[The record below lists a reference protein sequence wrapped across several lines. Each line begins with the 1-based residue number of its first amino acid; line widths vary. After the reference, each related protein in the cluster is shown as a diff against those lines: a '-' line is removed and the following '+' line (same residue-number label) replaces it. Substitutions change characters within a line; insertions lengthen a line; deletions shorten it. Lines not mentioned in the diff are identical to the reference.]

1 MNSSFLDDFKNAW
14 GKPNN
19 ALAQIIIINVIVFV
33 GIAIIYVVTK
43 ISGTEFIYEFVHDQ
57 FSIPPLFSDFITRP
71 WTILT
76 YAFNHTLFDIFHIL
90 FNMLI
95 LNWFGQLIVQYL
107 GNQKVISLYIL
118 GTFAGALVYLLVFNF
133 VPFYIERSEFPGMVG
148 ASAAVYAVTV
158 AAATLMP
165 EFKFHLLFF
174 GPVKIKY
181 IAAFYIVLSFI
192 GSVGGNAGGNIAHL
206 GGAAIGYFY
215 IRQLQAGNDIG
226 NWVITTMNFFKSFFV
241 SQSKIKVTH
250 KSTGRSSSGSASAS
264 STTSR
269 ATSSTFTTNQD
280 EIDAILDKISKSG
293 YESLSKSEKQK
304 LFNASKK

>member
-1 MNSSFLDDFKNAW
+1 MNNSFLEDFKNAW

-19 ALAQIIIINVIVFV
+19 ALAQIILINVIIFV
-33 GIAIIYVVTK
+33 GIAIVYV
-43 ISGTEFIYEFVHDQ
+43 ISMVSGAEFIYEFVHDQ
-57 FSIPPLFSDFITRP
+57 FSIPPVFSDFITRP

-76 YAFNHTLFDIFHIL
+76 YAFNHNLFDIFHIL

-95 LNWFGQLIVQYL
+95 LYWFGQLIVEYL

-118 GTFAGALVYLLVFNF
+118 GALAGAVVYLLVYNF
-133 VPFYIERSEFPGMVG
+133 VPFYIERSGFPGMVG

-206 GGAAIGYFY
+206 GGAAIGYLY
-215 IRQLQAGNDIG
+215 IRQLQSGNDIG
-226 NWVITTMNFFKSFFV
+226 NWVISCMSFFKSFFV
-241 SQSKIKVTH
+241 RQSKIKVTH
-250 KSTGRSSSGSASAS
+250 KTTRQSYSKSSSTSSRTTSSS
-264 STTSR
+264 STLD
-269 ATSSTFTTNQD
+269 QD

-304 LFNASKK
+304 LFNASKN

>member
-1 MNSSFLDDFKNAW
+1 MNNSFLEDFKNAW

-19 ALAQIIIINVIVFV
+19 ALAQIILINVIVFV
-33 GIAIIYVVTK
+33 AIAIINVITTL
-43 ISGTEFIYEFVHDQ
+43 SGTEFIHSFVYNQ
-57 FSIPPLFSDFITRP
+57 FSIPPIFSDFITRP

-76 YAFNHTLFDIFHIL
+76 YAFNHNRFDIFHIL

-95 LNWFGQLIVQYL
+95 LNWFGRLIVEYL
-107 GNQKVISLYIL
+107 GNQKVISLYVL
-118 GTFAGALVYLLVFNF
+118 GALAGAVVYLVVYNTI
-133 VPFYIERSEFPGMVG
+133 PFYIERAGFSGMVG

-181 IAAFYIVLSFI
+181 IAAFYILLSFI

-215 IRQLQAGNDIG
+215 IRQLQSGNDIG
-226 NWVITTMNFFKSFFV
+226 KWVISSMSFFKSFFV
-241 SQSKIKVTH
+241 KQSKIKVTH
-250 KSTGRSSSGSASAS
+250 KTTKQSSYS
-264 STTSR
+264 STSSTSPK
-269 ATSSTFTTNQD
+269 ATSSHSVSDQD

-304 LFNASKK
+304 LFNASKN

>member
-133 VPFYIERSEFPGMVG
+133 VPFYIERSEFPGSSHTHARVQ
-148 ASAAVYAVTV
+148 
-158 AAATLMP
+158 
-165 EFKFHLLFF
+165 
-174 GPVKIKY
+174 I
-181 IAAFYIVLSFI
+181 SFVVFWP
-192 GSVGGNAGGNIAHL
+192 G
-206 GGAAIGYFY
+206 
-215 IRQLQAGNDIG
+215 
-226 NWVITTMNFFKSFFV
+226 
-241 SQSKIKVTH
+241 
-250 KSTGRSSSGSASAS
+250 
-264 STTSR
+264 
-269 ATSSTFTTNQD
+269 
-280 EIDAILDKISKSG
+280 
-293 YESLSKSEKQK
+293 
-304 LFNASKK
+304 